1 MSKQLSSTEKNSYFP
16 ILIERDGGFICF
28 YCGLFLQFGSFVFE
42 HLNNNRNDN
51 RMENIVLAC
60 QSCNNAKPY
69 DQIMQVKA
77 LEKLKQ
83 NEGSNYVREKISIV
97 DSNKEVSAE
106 IEINVTN
113 SEITEQY
120 ITESVK
126 ANGSIEYT
134 DALHSSVFLCKSKTG
149 HGSQQS
155 VRNYIASLTSVVGP
169 FQIIRD
175 DDKKKVIVKRGGNQ

>member
-1 MSKQLSSTEKNSYFP
+1 MSKQLSVSEKNQYLP
-16 ILIERDGGFICF
+16 MLIERDGRSICF
-28 YCGLFLQFGSFVFE
+28 YCGWILEFGSYVFE
-42 HLNNNRNDN
+42 HLNNDRNYN
-51 RMENIVLAC
+51 SIENIVLAC
-60 QSCNNAKPY
+60 QSCNNKKPY
-69 DQIMQVKA
+69 DQTMQVKA

-83 NEGSNYVREKISIV
+83 NEESNCLREKISIL
-97 DSNKEVSAE
+97 DNNKEVSAE

-126 ANGSIEYT
+126 ANGSIDHT
-134 DALHSSVFLCKSKTG
+134 DALHSSVYLCKSKTG

-175 DDKKKVIVKRGGNQ
+175 ENKKKVIVRREQ